1 MTVLTAALLPESS
14 AAPWAALPACG
25 VTSGAIAGPSVTDHR
40 TQPAQADHGFGHHR
54 PVGLPALLLAL
65 SAALPA
71 DGWGR
76 VAGGLLG
83 PVVRTMVPWLY
94 GSIIDVTVD
103 GMRRRLHVRDHA
115 DDRRV
120 LALPRQM
127 ADQARAR
134 MAAAL
139 PVDGVFVD
147 VGAGTGLHTLAAARH
162 LGPRGRVL
170 AVEPN
175 AATRDR
181 LAVNLSLNALV
192 ASVTLV
198 EDAVGPA
205 CDGLVLAAGKRKPA
219 AAASGWDAPPPAL
232 VRARPLLDLVRAAGL
247 GRLDV
252 LRLGMKAGA
261 DLAVISF
268 LHAAPRA
275 LRPRLILVDRCGAQ
289 GWGTDLAA
297 TLALHGYHACG
308 DTADA
313 LLFQGEAESDSGALW
328 EPDDWS
334 LVAS

>member
-1 MTVLTAALLPESS
+1 ME
-14 AAPWAALPACG
+14 
-25 VTSGAIAGPSVTDHR
+25 HR

-71 DGWGR
+71 NGLGR
-76 VAGGLLG
+76 VAGRLLG
-83 PVVRTMVPWLY
+83 PVVRTMVPLLY

-103 GMRRRLHVRDHA
+103 GTRRRLHVRDHA

-120 LALPRQM
+120 LALPRHT
-127 ADQARAR
+127 AAQARAR

-139 PVDGVFVD
+139 PLDGVFVD

-181 LAVNLSLNALV
+181 LAVNLSLNTLA

-205 CDGLVLAAGKRKPA
+205 CDGLVLAAGKRKPVA
-219 AAASGWDAPPPAL
+219 ASSGWDAPPPAL

-268 LHAAPRA
+268 LQAAPPA
-275 LRPRLILVDRCGAQ
+275 LRPRLILADRCGAR

-297 TLALHGYHACG
+297 TLALHGYRACG
-308 DTADA
+308 DTPDT
-313 LLFQGEAESDSGALW
+313 LLFQGDAESDSGALW